1 MKYRKCIVRNVVIA
15 AVLACFGAAAVLVAQ
30 TGSGTRTAQPAS
42 RQPSAAPVPAK
53 PAAPSPAAT
62 SADAVKYRAMLNK
75 YCVACH
81 SKRAVN
87 PADAPINLETASF
100 DDFVGHAETWERVL
114 RKLSVRAMPP
124 PGMPRPS
131 EAEYAGFTN
140 WLAASLDRAWEGR
153 SSPGRYVV
161 HRLNRAEYANAIRD
175 LLAVDLDVSDL
186 LPTDGADFGFDNIAT
201 SLKTSPLL
209 LEGYL
214 TAAERVAAMAV
225 GDPQVRPGII
235 EHSIPREFSQNGYID
250 GLPLGTVG
258 GTVVHHVFPAD
269 AEYKLSGR
277 LVRGVQEGY
286 AGVEGNDIPYTF
298 VITVDGKEV
307 YSAPIGGP
315 KDHELQSADL
325 AAAQPIID
333 KRMTGRVR
341 ITAGPHDV
349 GFTWRERPFQLQ
361 DVWEPSRRDSQEIH
375 MVGGMPKLRSVGIE
389 GPYNVRGVSEGPSR
403 KLLFVCHPSPAA
415 GPANAAGRVP
425 AKGATANLDETSCAT
440 RILTNLAHRAY
451 RRPVT
456 ASDVEAPMAFYKRAR
471 QNGGSF
477 DDGIRA
483 GVARVLSSPYFLYR
497 IEKDPPEARAGVAH
511 PVTDI
516 ELASRLSFFLWSSI
530 PDEKLLSVAEAG
542 RLRDPEVLATQV
554 HRMLADERSDALV
567 ENFTGQWLQLRNLE
581 SKVVPDLLMFPD
593 FDDNIRKGFRKETEL
608 FFSYILRADRSTL
621 ELLSADYTFVDER
634 LARHYGIPGVYGP
647 QFRKVKLTDPNRRG
661 LLGQGS
667 ILAMTSVA
675 TRTSPVFRGKYIL
688 STFLNTPP
696 PPPPPNVP
704 SLEESN
710 KGATTAAKTVRAQ
723 LELHRKNQPCAGCHR
738 VIDPAGFAL
747 ENFNPVGQ
755 WRDKGPDG
763 QPLDVAGT
771 LADGSQ
777 VNGPVE
783 LREAILSR
791 PNAFVTV
798 VTEKMLTYALGR
810 GLEPSDMPVV
820 RKIVKKAAQNDYRLS
835 SIVMGIIE
843 SAPFQ
848 MRTKLEPAETVK
860 GPAETVT
867 VARSDRLT
875 RSNHKE

>member
-1 MKYRKCIVRNVVIA
+1 MKKRENMAGKIA
-15 AVLACFGAAAVLVAQ
+15 ITAATAYFSVAALLVAQ
-30 TGSGTRTAQPAS
+30 TGSGTRPATPS
-42 RQPSAAPVPAK
+42 PQPSAAPVRPAA
-53 PAAPSPAAT
+53 AAPSTVKITPNATPKT
-62 SADAVKYRAMLNK
+62 SAEAVKYRAMLDK

-81 SKRAVN
+81 NKRTASPPDEPVN
-87 PADAPINLETASF
+87 FEAASF
-100 DDFVGHAETWERVL
+100 DDLLSHAGTWERVL

-124 PGMPRPS
+124 PGMPRPA
-131 EAEYAGFTN
+131 EAEYAGFTA
-140 WLAASLDRAWEGR
+140 WLAGSLDHAWEAR
-153 SSPGRYVV
+153 STPGRYVV

-175 LLAVDLDVSDL
+175 LLAVDLDVSEL
-186 LPTDGADFGFDNIAT
+186 LPTDGADFGFDNIAA

-214 TAAERVAAMAV
+214 NAAERVSAMAV
-225 GDPQVRPGII
+225 GDPKVKPGTT

-250 GLPLGTVG
+250 GLPLGTFG

-277 LVRGVQEGY
+277 LVRGIQEGY
-286 AGVEGNDIPYTF
+286 AGVEGNDVPYTF
-298 VITVDGKEV
+298 VITIDGTEV

-341 ITAGPHDV
+341 VTAGPHEV
-349 GFTWRERPFQLQ
+349 GFTWKERPFQIQ
-361 DVWEPSRRDSQEIH
+361 DVWQPSRRDSQEIH
-375 MVGGMPKLRSVGIE
+375 MIGGLPKLKTVAID
-389 GPYNVRGVSEGPSR
+389 GPYNVFGVSEGPSR
-403 KLLFVCHPSPAA
+403 KLLYVCHPASASGAARTAAKSAA
-415 GPANAAGRVP
+415 GG
-425 AKGATANLDETSCAT
+425 NLDETACAT
-440 RILTNLAHRAY
+440 KILTNLARRAF

-456 ASDVEAPMAFYKRAR
+456 SADVEAPMAFYKKAR
-471 QNGGSF
+471 QAGSF
-477 DDGIRA
+477 DDGIRS

-497 IEKDPPEARAGVAH
+497 IENDPASARAGVAH
-511 PVTDI
+511 PVSDV

-530 PDEKLLSVAEAG
+530 PDEKLLDLAAAG
-542 RLRDPEVLATQV
+542 RLREPEALSTQV

-581 SKVVPDLLMFPD
+581 AKVVPDLLMFPD
-593 FDDNIRKGFRKETEL
+593 FDDNTRKGFRKETEL
-608 FFSYILRADRSTL
+608 FFGYILRTDRSTL
-621 ELLSADYTFVDER
+621 DLLNADYTFVDER

-647 QFRKVKLTDPNRRG
+647 QFRRVKLTDPNRRG

-675 TRTSPVFRGKYIL
+675 TRTSPVFRGKYVL
-688 STFLNTPP
+688 SAFLNTPP

-704 SLEESN
+704 SLDESN
-710 KGATTAAKTVRAQ
+710 KGASTVPKTVRAQ
-723 LELHRKNQPCAGCHR
+723 LELHRKNQPCASCHR

-747 ENFNPVGQ
+747 ENFNSVGQ
-755 WRDKGPDG
+755 WRSTGADG
-763 QPLDVAGT
+763 APLDVAGT

-777 VNGPVE
+777 VNGPVA
-783 LREAILSR
+783 LRQAIVGR
-791 PNAFVTV
+791 PDAFVTV

-820 RKIVKKAAQNDYRLS
+820 RRIVKKAAQSDYRLS
-835 SIVMGIIE
+835 SIVLGIIE

-848 MRTKLEPAETVK
+848 MRTKLEPVETVK
-860 GPAETVT
+860 GPAETVN
-867 VARSDRLT
+867 VARSI
-875 RSNHKE
+875 N